1 MDCLLIGGVSGKRDT
16 LSDRGHGDIWSLVAE
31 EPLRSSDREDV
42 GGWLER
48 LCRAAVRT
56 LPASGLGVSLM
67 SATGEPTVMAASSP
81 DSVVLEELQFTLG
94 EGPCQDAFATRR
106 PVLTPDV
113 REAAATQWPGYA
125 PAVLELGV
133 EAVFAFP
140 LQLGSAR
147 LGALD
152 IYREHTGSLSDESF
166 RHAQAFAAVATESL
180 LDAQERFAG
189 RGEAPGDL
197 ALDRSF
203 VVYQAQGMVQV
214 QLAIDLAEAMVR
226 LRAYAYANGRP
237 VAEVAEDIVA
247 RRLVL
252 ESDS

>member
-1 MDCLLIGGVSGKRDT
+1 LWIVGMSRKCDLVRERGRD
-16 LSDRGHGDIWSLVAE
+16 DIWSLVAGE
-31 EPLRSSDREDV
+31 SLQSTDRADV

-48 LCRAAVRT
+48 LCRAGVRT

-67 SATGEPTVMAASSP
+67 SGTGEPTVMAASSP
-81 DSVVLEELQFTLG
+81 DSAVLEELQFTLG
-94 EGPCQDAFATRR
+94 EGPCQDAFETGR

-113 REAAATQWPGYA
+113 RQAAHTQWPGYA
-125 PAVLELGV
+125 PAILEFGV

-180 LDAQERFAG
+180 LDAQERSAS
-189 RGEAPGDL
+189 RGEAPADL
-197 ALDRSF
+197 ALDRSY
-203 VVYQAQGMVQV
+203 VVYQAQGMVQA
-214 QLAIDLAEAMVR
+214 QLGIDLVEAMLR
-226 LRAYAYANGRP
+226 LRAYAYAKDRR
-237 VAEVAEDIVA
+237 VSEVANDIVT

-252 ESDS
+252 ESDA